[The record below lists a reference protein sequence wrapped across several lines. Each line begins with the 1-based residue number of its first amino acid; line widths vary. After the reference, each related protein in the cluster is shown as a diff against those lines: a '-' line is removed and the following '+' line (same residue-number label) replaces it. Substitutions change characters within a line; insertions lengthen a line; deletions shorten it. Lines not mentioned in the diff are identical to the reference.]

1 MNLSEEEFLK
11 EKKHLELTNQLLR
24 EQISTL
30 AQDLY
35 DNEEKQQE
43 FKRFVWDTRVELDPT
58 EMKTIMSN
66 NDQEIDNLEMKAKYY
81 KKLYKIQ
88 NSPYFAKIVFES
100 DEGINDIYIGLT
112 YLTKDNDNIIYDWRA
127 PISSIFYDYENGDAS
142 YEAPGGIVKG
152 YLHNKRQFT
161 IEDSKIKR
169 VFDSK
174 LNVQDEMLQ
183 EVLANKTD
191 EYMKNIV
198 NTIQTEQNAIIRNVT
213 DKNLIVQ
220 GIAGSGKTSVALHR
234 IAFLL
239 YKIKNLTSDKVLIF
253 APNKVFSEY
262 ISNVLPEL
270 GEENTKETTFSDFLE
285 TYITEYKDIESFT
298 SFIERYYKKE
308 EEFPDLVKLKQ
319 SNEII
324 PIIHNYINNY
334 VKKARFTED
343 ILNHD
348 LYISKDKLNYYL
360 TERYSSIPL
369 LERIDE
375 ISNKIS
381 EMEFNGNKSKAKQ
394 IRKWL
399 KERLNISIDLKEI
412 YKSFYKSNEFKE
424 IYHKEIPTYYLNKLD
439 SKSISYEDACLF
451 VYMKSLLMFLGNDY
465 TIEQTII
472 DEAQDYNIL
481 EYVLLK
487 KILKKSKFTILG
499 DINQTINPYYEY
511 RSLEDLKA
519 VFRES
524 VNYLELNKTY
534 RSSPEI
540 IEHTNK
546 ILGLNLVSAI
556 RRDTKIPVEFREE
569 NNLKDELLND
579 IKNLQKDNKSIAIIT
594 KTDTE
599 AIKIFKL
606 LHKDLEELTLISNNS
621 NKFSRTLVVL
631 PSYMAKGLEFDA
643 TIVYTEKNNSY
654 TYKERYLYYV
664 SCTRSQHHLIIYNQ
678 NKTTNN

>member
-11 EKKHLELTNQLLR
+11 EKKHLELTTKLLR
-24 EQISTL
+24 KNISEL

-35 DNEEKQQE
+35 DNEEKQRE
-43 FKRFVWDTRVELDPT
+43 FKKFVWDTKSDLDPT
-58 EMKTIMSN
+58 EMKTIISN

-100 DEGINDIYIGLT
+100 DEGTNDIYIGLT
-112 YLTKDNDNIIYDWRA
+112 YLTKNNENVIYDWRS
-127 PISSIFYDYENGDAS
+127 PIASIFYDYESGDCQ
-142 YEAPGGIVKG
+142 YTAPLGVIKG
-152 YLHNKRQFT
+152 FLHNKRQFT
-161 IEDSKIKR
+161 IEDNKIKR

-174 LNVQDEMLQ
+174 LNVQDELLQ
-183 EVLANKTD
+183 EVLSNKTND
-191 EYMKNIV
+191 YMKNIV
-198 NTIQTEQNAIIRNVT
+198 NTIQSEQNAIIRNIK

-285 TYITEYKDIESFT
+285 TYIKEYRSIETFT
-298 SFIERYYKKE
+298 SFIERYYKHE
-308 EEFPDLVKLKQ
+308 EAYIDLIKFKQ

-324 PIIHNYINNY
+324 NVMEKYIENYTN
-334 VKKARFTED
+334 KAYFIDD

-348 LYISKDKLNYYL
+348 LYMKKEELNRML
-360 TERYSSIPL
+360 HHRYSSLPL
-369 LERIDE
+369 FERIDE
-375 ISNKIS
+375 IANKIS
-381 EMEFNGNKSKAKQ
+381 EQQFNDNKSKTKQ

-399 KERLNISIDLKEI
+399 KEKLNISLDFKDI
-412 YKSFYKSNEFKE
+412 YKGFYKSEEFINAYNKNLSDSY
-424 IYHKEIPTYYLNKLD
+424 INKLNE
-439 SKSISYEDACLF
+439 KTISFEDACLF
-451 VYMKSLLMFLGNDY
+451 VYMKSLLTFLGNDY
-465 TIEQTII
+465 MIEQTII

-481 EYVLLK
+481 QYILLK

-499 DINQTINPYYEY
+499 DINQTINPYYQY
-511 RSLEDLKA
+511 NSLEELKSIFKENA
-519 VFRES
+519 
-524 VNYLELNKTY
+524 NYIQLNKTY

-540 IEHTNK
+540 IEHANK

-556 RRDTKIPVEFREE
+556 RRENHIPVEFKEE
-569 NNLKDELLND
+569 DNLKEQLLED
-579 IKNLQKDNKSIAIIT
+579 IKKLKGNNKSIAIIT
-594 KTDTE
+594 KTDIE
-599 AIKIFKL
+599 ANKIYKI
-606 LHKDLEELTLISNNS
+606 LHKDLLELTLINNNS
-621 NKFSRTLVVL
+621 KTFKRDLVVL

-643 TIVYTEKNNSY
+643 TICYTEKENSY
-654 TYKERYLYYV
+654 TYDERYLYYV
-664 SCTRSQHHLIIYNQ
+664 TCTRSQHHLIIYNQ
-678 NKTTNN
+678 K

>member
-1 MNLSEEEFLK
+1 MNLSEEELKK
-11 EKKHLELTNQLLR
+11 EKKHLELTINLLR
-24 EQISTL
+24 NQISTL

-43 FKRFVWDTRVELDPT
+43 FKKFIWDTRSELDPT

-66 NDQEIDNLEMKAKYY
+66 NNKEIEDLEVKAKYY
-81 KKLYKIQ
+81 MKLYKIQ

-100 DEGINDIYIGLT
+100 DEGKDDIYIGLT
-112 YLTKDNDNIIYDWRA
+112 YLTENNENIIYDWRA
-127 PISSIFYDYENGDAS
+127 PISSVFYDYEPGEVS
-142 YEAPGGIVKG
+142 YEAPGGIIKG

-161 IEDSKIKR
+161 IEDGKIKR

-198 NTIQTEQNAIIRNVT
+198 NTIQTEQNAIIRNVK

-253 APNKVFSEY
+253 APNQVFSEY

-285 TYITEYKDIESFT
+285 TYITEYKSIESFT
-298 SFIERYYKKE
+298 SFIERYYKYE
-308 EEFPDLVKLKQ
+308 EAYIDLIKFKQ

-324 PIIHNYINNY
+324 TVMEEYIKNY
-334 VKKARFTED
+334 VNKANFTNE
-343 ILNHD
+343 IFNRD
-348 LYISKDKLNYYL
+348 LYIEKSKLNYYL
-360 TERYSSIPL
+360 KERYSSLPL
-369 LERIDE
+369 FERLEE
-375 ISNKIS
+375 ISLKIS
-381 EMEFNGNKSKAKQ
+381 EMEFRGNKSKAKQ
-394 IRKWL
+394 IKKWL
-399 KERLNISIDLKEI
+399 KEILNISTDPKEI
-412 YKSFYKSNEFKE
+412 YKNFYKSSEFKTA
-424 IYHKEIPTYYLNKLD
+424 YQKEIPDSYLNKLND
-439 SKSISYEDACLF
+439 KNISFEDACLF

-472 DEAQDYNIL
+472 DEAQDYNVLQYI
-481 EYVLLK
+481 LLK

-499 DINQTINPYYEY
+499 DINQTINPYYQY
-511 RSLEDLKA
+511 KSLEDLKM
-519 VFRES
+519 VFNDS
-524 VNYLELNKTY
+524 VNYIELNKTY

-556 RRDTKIPVEFREE
+556 RRDTHIPVIFRNED
-569 NNLKDELLND
+569 NLKEQLTND
-579 IKNLQKDNKSIAIIT
+579 INTLMKDNKSIAIIT
-594 KTDTE
+594 KNDSE
-599 AIKIFKL
+599 ATNIYKL
-606 LHKDLEELTLISNNS
+606 LVYDFKDLVLIRNNS
-621 NKFSRTLVVL
+621 KKFSRKLVVI

-643 TIVYTEKNNSY
+643 SIIYTDKNNKY
-654 TYKERYLYYV
+654 TYDERYLYYV
-664 SCTRSQHHLIIYNQ
+664 ACTRSQHHLIIYNQ
-678 NKTTNN
+678 ENKE

>member
-1 MNLSEEEFLK
+1 MNLSEEEFKK
-11 EKKHLELTNQLLR
+11 EEKHLELTTKLLR
-24 EQISTL
+24 ENISCL

-43 FKRFVWDTRVELDPT
+43 FKKYIWDTKAELDPT
-58 EMKTIMSN
+58 EMKTILSN
-66 NDQEIDNLEMKAKYY
+66 NDKEIEDLEMKAKYY

-88 NSPYFAKIVFES
+88 NSPYFGKITFED
-100 DEGINDIYIGLT
+100 DEGNKDIYIGLT
-112 YLTKDNDNIIYDWRA
+112 YLTKDEDNVIYDWRS
-127 PISSIFYDYENGDAS
+127 PVCSIFYDYEHGKCS
-142 YEAPGGIVKG
+142 YSAPGGIIEG
-152 YLHNKRQFT
+152 YLHNKRQFS
-161 IEDSKIKR
+161 IENSKIKR

-174 LNVQDEMLQ
+174 LTIQDEMLQ
-183 EVLANKTD
+183 EVLSRKNND
-191 EYMKNIV
+191 YMKNIV
-198 NTIQTEQNAIIRNVT
+198 NTIQAEQNAIIRNVE

-253 APNKVFSEY
+253 APNHIFSEY

-285 TYITEYKDIESFT
+285 AYIKEYKNIESFT

-308 EEFPDLVKLKQ
+308 EPYTDLIKLKQ

-324 PIIHNYINNY
+324 PIIEKYIENYT
-334 VKKARFTED
+334 KKARFTSE
-343 ILNHD
+343 IFNRD
-348 LYISKDKLNYYL
+348 LYVPLEKLNYYL
-360 TERYSSIPL
+360 NERYSSIPL

-375 ISNKIS
+375 ISLKIA
-381 EMEFNGNKSKAKQ
+381 EQEFRNNKSKAKQ

-399 KERLNISIDLKEI
+399 KERLNISIDMKEI
-412 YKSFYKSNEFKE
+412 YKNFFRSNEFKE
-424 IYHKEIPTYYLNKLD
+424 IYNKEIPESYINRLNEKD
-439 SKSISYEDACLF
+439 ISYEDACLF

-465 TIEQTII
+465 LIEQTIV
-472 DEAQDYNIL
+472 DEAQDYSIL
-481 EYVLLK
+481 EYMLLK
-487 KILKKSKFTILG
+487 KILKRSKFTILG

-511 RSLEDLKA
+511 KSLNELKS
-519 VFRES
+519 VFTDS
-524 VNYLELNKTY
+524 VNYIELNKTY

-540 IEHTNK
+540 IEHANK

-556 RRDTKIPVEFREE
+556 RRNTSIPVEFRYED
-569 NNLKDELLND
+569 NLKEQLTKD
-579 IKNLQKDNKSIAIIT
+579 IENLKKESKSIAIIT

-599 AIKIFKL
+599 ATYIYKL
-606 LHKDLEELTLISNNS
+606 LKKDMNELTLIANNS
-621 NKFSRTLVVL
+621 KAFSRELVVI
-631 PSYMAKGLEFDA
+631 PSYMAKGLEYDA
-643 TIVYTEKNNSY
+643 TIVYTRKDNQF

-678 NKTTNN
+678 KEA

>member
-1 MNLSEEEFLK
+1 MNLSEEEFKK
-11 EKKHLELTNQLLR
+11 EEKHLELTTKLLR
-24 EQISTL
+24 KNISSL

-43 FKRFVWDTRVELDPT
+43 FKKYIWDTKAELDPT
-58 EMKTIMSN
+58 EMKTILSN
-66 NDQEIDNLEMKAKYY
+66 NDKEIEDLEMKAKYY

-88 NSPYFAKIVFES
+88 NSPYFGKITFED
-100 DEGINDIYIGLT
+100 DEGNKDIYIGLT
-112 YLTKDNDNIIYDWRA
+112 YLTKDEDNVIYDWRS
-127 PISSIFYDYENGDAS
+127 PVCSIFYDYEHGKCS
-142 YEAPGGIVKG
+142 YSAPGGIIEG
-152 YLHNKRQFT
+152 YLHNKRQFS
-161 IEDSKIKR
+161 IENSKIKR

-174 LNVQDEMLQ
+174 LTIQDEMLQ
-183 EVLANKTD
+183 EVLSRKNND
-191 EYMKNIV
+191 YMKNIV
-198 NTIQTEQNAIIRNVT
+198 NTIQAEQNAIIRNVE

-253 APNKVFSEY
+253 APNHIFSEY

-285 TYITEYKDIESFT
+285 AYIKEYKNIESFT

-308 EEFPDLVKLKQ
+308 EPYTDLIKLKQ

-324 PIIHNYINNY
+324 PIIEKYIENYT
-334 VKKARFTED
+334 KKARFTSE
-343 ILNHD
+343 IFNRD
-348 LYISKDKLNYYL
+348 LYVPLEKLNYYL
-360 TERYSSIPL
+360 NERYSSIPL

-375 ISNKIS
+375 ISLKIA
-381 EMEFNGNKSKAKQ
+381 EQEFRNNKSKAKQ

-399 KERLNISIDLKEI
+399 KERLNISIDMKEI
-412 YKSFYKSNEFKE
+412 YKNFFRSNEFKE
-424 IYHKEIPTYYLNKLD
+424 IYNKEIPESYINRLNEKD
-439 SKSISYEDACLF
+439 ISYEDACLF

-465 TIEQTII
+465 LIEQTIV
-472 DEAQDYNIL
+472 DEAQDYSIL
-481 EYVLLK
+481 EYMLLK
-487 KILKKSKFTILG
+487 KILKRSKFTILG

-511 RSLEDLKA
+511 KSLNELES
-519 VFRES
+519 VFTDS
-524 VNYLELNKTY
+524 VNYIELNKTY

-540 IEHTNK
+540 IEHANK

-556 RRDTKIPVEFREE
+556 RRNTSIPVEFRYED
-569 NNLKDELLND
+569 NLKEQLTKD
-579 IKNLQKDNKSIAIIT
+579 IENLKKESKSIAIIT

-599 AIKIFKL
+599 ATYIYKL
-606 LHKDLEELTLISNNS
+606 LKKDMNELTLIANNS
-621 NKFSRTLVVL
+621 KAFSRELVVI
-631 PSYMAKGLEFDA
+631 PSYMAKGLEYDA
-643 TIVYTEKNNSY
+643 TIVYTRKDNQF

-678 NKTTNN
+678 NEA

>member
-1 MNLSEEEFLK
+1 MNLSEKEFLK
-11 EKKHLELTNQLLR
+11 EKNHLDNTTKLLRNQLS
-24 EQISTL
+24 EL

-43 FKRFVWDTRVELDPT
+43 FKKFVWDTRAELDPT

-88 NSPYFAKIVFES
+88 NSPYFAKIVFEN
-100 DEGINDIYIGLT
+100 DEGMNDIYIGLT
-112 YLTKDNDNIIYDWRA
+112 YLTKNNENVIYDWRS
-127 PISSIFYDYENGDAS
+127 PIASIFYDYESGDVS
-142 YEAPGGIVKG
+142 YEAPGGTYTG

-161 IEDSKIKR
+161 IEDAKIKR

-174 LNVQDEMLQ
+174 LNVQDDMLQ
-183 EVLANKTD
+183 EVLASKTD

-198 NTIQTEQNAIIRNVT
+198 NTIQAEQNAIIRNIK

-253 APNKVFSEY
+253 APNNVFSEY

-270 GEENTKETTFSDFLE
+270 GEDNTKETTFSDFLE
-285 TYITEYKDIESFT
+285 TYIKEYRSIESFT
-298 SFIERYYKKE
+298 SFIERYYKYE
-308 EEFPDLVKLKQ
+308 EAFTDLIRFKQ
-319 SNEII
+319 SDKII
-324 PIIHNYINNY
+324 SVIDEYIKSID
-334 VKKARFTED
+334 KKVSFTDE

-348 LYISKDKLNYYL
+348 VYVSKEQLNKYL
-360 TERYSSIPL
+360 KDRYSSIPL
-369 LERIDE
+369 FERIDE
-375 ISNKIS
+375 IAIKIS
-381 EMEFNGNKSKAKQ
+381 EMQLNGKRSKEVKT
-394 IRKWL
+394 WL
-399 KERLNISIDLKEI
+399 KEKLNISLDVKEI
-412 YKSFYKSNEFKE
+412 YKNFYHSPEFINTYGKS
-424 IYHKEIPTYYLNKLD
+424 IPDSYINKLND
-439 SKSISYEDACLF
+439 KTISFEDACLF

-481 EYVLLK
+481 QYILLK

-499 DINQTINPYYEY
+499 DINQTINPYYQYE
-511 RSLEDLKA
+511 SLEDLKQ
-519 VFRES
+519 VFNNEAR
-524 VNYLELNKTY
+524 YIELTKTY

-556 RRDTKIPVEFREE
+556 RRDTSIPVEFRIE
-569 NNLKDELLND
+569 NNLKQELTQD
-579 IKNLQKDNKSIAIIT
+579 INKLKVDNKSIAIIT
-594 KTDTE
+594 KTDIE
-599 AIKIFKL
+599 AEKIYKL
-606 LHKDLEELTLISNNS
+606 LHNDLKELTLIKNNS

-643 TIVYTEKNNSY
+643 TIVYTEKDNSY
-654 TYKERYLYYV
+654 TYEERYLYYV
-664 SCTRSQHHLIIYNQ
+664 SCTRSQHHLVIYN
-678 NKTTNN
+678 NNHNHV

>member
-1 MNLSEEEFLK
+1 MNLSEEEFKK
-11 EKKHLELTNQLLR
+11 EEKHLELTTKLLR
-24 EQISTL
+24 ENISCL

-43 FKRFVWDTRVELDPT
+43 FKKYIWDTKAELDPT
-58 EMKTIMSN
+58 EMKTILSN
-66 NDQEIDNLEMKAKYY
+66 NDKEIEDLEMKAKYY

-88 NSPYFAKIVFES
+88 NSPYFGKITFED
-100 DEGINDIYIGLT
+100 DEVNKDIYIVLT
-112 YLTKDNDNIIYDWRA
+112 YLTKDEDNVIYDWRS
-127 PISSIFYDYENGDAS
+127 PVCSIFYDYEHGKCS
-142 YEAPGGIVKG
+142 YSAPGGIIEG
-152 YLHNKRQFT
+152 YLHNKRQFS
-161 IEDSKIKR
+161 IENSKIKR

-174 LNVQDEMLQ
+174 LTIQDEMLQ
-183 EVLANKTD
+183 EVLSRKNND
-191 EYMKNIV
+191 YMKNIV
-198 NTIQTEQNAIIRNVT
+198 NTIQAEQNAIIRNVE

-253 APNKVFSEY
+253 APNHIFSEY

-285 TYITEYKDIESFT
+285 AYIKEYKNIESFT

-308 EEFPDLVKLKQ
+308 EPYTDLIKLKQ

-324 PIIHNYINNY
+324 PIIEKYIENYT
-334 VKKARFTED
+334 KKARFTSE
-343 ILNHD
+343 IFNRD
-348 LYISKDKLNYYL
+348 LYVPLEKLNYYL
-360 TERYSSIPL
+360 NERYSSIPL

-375 ISNKIS
+375 ISLKIA
-381 EMEFNGNKSKAKQ
+381 EQEFRNNKSKAKQ

-399 KERLNISIDLKEI
+399 KERLNISIDMKEI
-412 YKSFYKSNEFKE
+412 YKNFFRSNEFKE
-424 IYHKEIPTYYLNKLD
+424 IYNKEIPESYINRLNEKD
-439 SKSISYEDACLF
+439 ISYEDACLF

-465 TIEQTII
+465 LIEQTIV
-472 DEAQDYNIL
+472 DEAQDYSIL
-481 EYVLLK
+481 EYMLLK
-487 KILKKSKFTILG
+487 KILKRSKFTILG

-511 RSLEDLKA
+511 KSLNELKS
-519 VFRES
+519 VFTDS
-524 VNYLELNKTY
+524 VNYIELNKTY

-540 IEHTNK
+540 IEHANK

-556 RRDTKIPVEFREE
+556 RRNTSIPVEFRYED
-569 NNLKDELLND
+569 NLKEQLTKD
-579 IKNLQKDNKSIAIIT
+579 IENLKKESKSIAIIT

-599 AIKIFKL
+599 ATYIYKL
-606 LHKDLEELTLISNNS
+606 LKKDMNELTLIANNS
-621 NKFSRTLVVL
+621 KAFSRELVVI
-631 PSYMAKGLEFDA
+631 PSYMAKGLEYDA
-643 TIVYTEKNNSY
+643 TIVYTRKDNQF

-678 NKTTNN
+678 KEA

>member
-1 MNLSEEEFLK
+1 MNLSEEELK
-11 EKKHLELTNQLLR
+11 KETLHLDFTTKLLR
-24 EQISTL
+24 EQISAL

-43 FKRFVWDTRVELDPT
+43 FKKFVWDTRAELDPT

-81 KKLYKIQ
+81 KKLYQIQ

-100 DEGINDIYIGLT
+100 DEGKNDIYIGLT
-112 YLTKDNDNIIYDWRA
+112 YLTKDDENIIFDWRA
-127 PISSIFYDYENGDAS
+127 PISSVFYDYESGDAQ
-142 YEAPGGIVKG
+142 YEAPGGIIKG

-174 LNVQDEMLQ
+174 LNVQDELLQ

-198 NTIQTEQNAIIRNVT
+198 NTIQTEQNAIIRNVK

-285 TYITEYKDIESFT
+285 TYITEYKSIETFT
-298 SFIERYYKKE
+298 SFIERYYKYE
-308 EEFPDLVKLKQ
+308 EQFIDLIKFKQ

-324 PIIHNYINNY
+324 PIIEEYIKNY
-334 VKKARFTED
+334 VNKAEFTEE
-343 ILNHD
+343 IFNHE
-348 LYISKDKLNYYL
+348 LYMEKEKLNYYL
-360 TERYSSIPL
+360 KERYSSIPL
-369 LERIDE
+369 FERIDE
-375 ISNKIS
+375 ISNKIA
-381 EMEFNGNKSKAKQ
+381 EMEFRGNKSKARQ
-394 IRKWL
+394 VRKWL
-399 KERLNISIDLKEI
+399 RERINISLDMKEI
-412 YKSFYKSNEFKE
+412 YKSFYKSKEFISAYGKE
-424 IYHKEIPTYYLNKLD
+424 LPESYINRLD
-439 SKSISYEDACLF
+439 EKNISFEDACLF

-465 TIEQTII
+465 SIEQTII

-481 EYVLLK
+481 QYILLK

-499 DINQTINPYYEY
+499 DINQTINPYYQY
-511 RSLEDLKA
+511 KSLEDLKA
-519 VFRES
+519 VFNDGS
-524 VNYLELNKTY
+524 NYIELTKTY

-556 RRDTKIPVEFREE
+556 RRDTNIPVEFRGED
-569 NNLKDELLND
+569 NLKEQLIKD
-579 IKNLQKDNKSIAIIT
+579 INSLVEDNKSIAIIT
-594 KTDTE
+594 KNDVE
-599 AIKIFKL
+599 ANKIYNL
-606 LHKDLEELTLISNNS
+606 LHKDLEDLTLISNNS
-621 NKFSRTLVVL
+621 KTFSRKLVIL

-643 TIVYTEKNNSY
+643 TIIYTNKDNKY
-654 TYKERYLYYV
+654 TYEERYLYYV
-664 SCTRSQHHLIIYNQ
+664 SCTRSQHHLIIYN
-678 NKTTNN
+678 NN

>member
-11 EKKHLELTNQLLR
+11 ENKHLELTNQLLR

-43 FKRFVWDTRVELDPT
+43 FKRFVWDTRAELDPT

-569 NNLKDELLND
+569 KNLKDELLND

>member
-1 MNLSEEEFLK
+1 MNLSEEEFKK
-11 EKKHLELTNQLLR
+11 EEKHLELTTKLLR
-24 EQISTL
+24 ENISSL

-43 FKRFVWDTRVELDPT
+43 FKKYIWDTKAELDPT
-58 EMKTIMSN
+58 EMKTILSN
-66 NDQEIDNLEMKAKYY
+66 NDKEIEDLEMKAKYY

-88 NSPYFAKIVFES
+88 NSPYFGKITFED
-100 DEGINDIYIGLT
+100 DEGNKDIYIGLT
-112 YLTKDNDNIIYDWRA
+112 YLTKDEDNVIYDWRS
-127 PISSIFYDYENGDAS
+127 PVCSIFYDYEHGKCS
-142 YEAPGGIVKG
+142 YSAPGGIIEG
-152 YLHNKRQFT
+152 YLHNKRQFS
-161 IEDSKIKR
+161 IENSKIKR

-174 LNVQDEMLQ
+174 LTIQDEMLQ
-183 EVLANKTD
+183 EVLSRKNND
-191 EYMKNIV
+191 YMKNIV
-198 NTIQTEQNAIIRNVT
+198 NTIQAEQNAIIRNVE

-253 APNKVFSEY
+253 APNHIFSEY

-285 TYITEYKDIESFT
+285 AYIKEYKNIESFT

-308 EEFPDLVKLKQ
+308 EPYTDLIKLKQ

-324 PIIHNYINNY
+324 HIIEKYIENYT
-334 VKKARFTED
+334 KKARFTSE
-343 ILNHD
+343 IFNRD
-348 LYISKDKLNYYL
+348 LYVPLEKLNYYL
-360 TERYSSIPL
+360 NERYSSIPL

-375 ISNKIS
+375 ISLKIA
-381 EMEFNGNKSKAKQ
+381 EQEFRNNKSKAKQ

-399 KERLNISIDLKEI
+399 KERLNISIDMKEI
-412 YKSFYKSNEFKE
+412 YKNFFRSNEFKS
-424 IYHKEIPTYYLNKLD
+424 IYNKEIPESYINKLNEKD
-439 SKSISYEDACLF
+439 ISYEDACLF

-465 TIEQTII
+465 LIEQTIV
-472 DEAQDYNIL
+472 DEAQDYSIL
-481 EYVLLK
+481 EYMLLK
-487 KILKKSKFTILG
+487 KILKRSKFTILG

-511 RSLEDLKA
+511 KSLNELGS
-519 VFRES
+519 VFTDS
-524 VNYLELNKTY
+524 VNYIELNKTY

-540 IEHTNK
+540 IEHANK

-556 RRDTKIPVEFREE
+556 RRNTSIPVEFRYED
-569 NNLKDELLND
+569 NLKEQLTKD
-579 IKNLQKDNKSIAIIT
+579 IENLKKESKSIAIIT

-599 AIKIFKL
+599 ATYIYKL
-606 LHKDLEELTLISNNS
+606 LKKDMNELTLIANNS
-621 NKFSRTLVVL
+621 KAFSRELVVI
-631 PSYMAKGLEFDA
+631 PSYMAKGLEYDA
-643 TIVYTEKNNSY
+643 TIVYTRKDNQF

-678 NKTTNN
+678 KEA

>member
-1 MNLSEEEFLK
+1 MNLSEEEFKK
-11 EKKHLELTNQLLR
+11 EEKHLELTTKLLR
-24 EQISTL
+24 KNISSL

-43 FKRFVWDTRVELDPT
+43 FKKYIWDTKAELDPT
-58 EMKTIMSN
+58 EMKTILSN
-66 NDQEIDNLEMKAKYY
+66 NDKEIEDLEMKAKYY

-88 NSPYFAKIVFES
+88 NSPYFGKITFED
-100 DEGINDIYIGLT
+100 DEGNKDIYIGLT
-112 YLTKDNDNIIYDWRA
+112 YLTKDEDNVIYDWRS
-127 PISSIFYDYENGDAS
+127 PVCSIFYDYEHGKCS
-142 YEAPGGIVKG
+142 YSAPGGIIEG
-152 YLHNKRQFT
+152 YLHNKRQFS
-161 IEDSKIKR
+161 IENSKIKR

-174 LNVQDEMLQ
+174 LTIQDEMLQ
-183 EVLANKTD
+183 EVLSRKNND
-191 EYMKNIV
+191 YMKNIV
-198 NTIQTEQNAIIRNVT
+198 NTIQAEQNAIIRNVE

-253 APNKVFSEY
+253 APNHIFSEY

-285 TYITEYKDIESFT
+285 AYIKEYKYIESFT

-308 EEFPDLVKLKQ
+308 EPYTDLIKLKQ

-324 PIIHNYINNY
+324 PIIEKYIENYT
-334 VKKARFTED
+334 KKARFTSE
-343 ILNHD
+343 IFNRD
-348 LYISKDKLNYYL
+348 LYVPLEKLNYYL
-360 TERYSSIPL
+360 NERYSSIPL

-375 ISNKIS
+375 ISLKIA
-381 EMEFNGNKSKAKQ
+381 EQEFRNNKSKAKQ

-399 KERLNISIDLKEI
+399 KERLNISIDMKEI
-412 YKSFYKSNEFKE
+412 YKNFFRSKEFKE
-424 IYHKEIPTYYLNKLD
+424 IYNKEIPESYINRLNEKD
-439 SKSISYEDACLF
+439 ISYEDACLF

-465 TIEQTII
+465 LIEQTIV
-472 DEAQDYNIL
+472 DEAQDYSIL
-481 EYVLLK
+481 EYMLLK
-487 KILKKSKFTILG
+487 KILKRSKFTILG

-511 RSLEDLKA
+511 KSLNELES
-519 VFRES
+519 VFTDS
-524 VNYLELNKTY
+524 VNYIELNKTY

-540 IEHTNK
+540 IEHANK

-556 RRDTKIPVEFREE
+556 RRNTSIPVEFRYED
-569 NNLKDELLND
+569 NLKEQLTKD
-579 IKNLQKDNKSIAIIT
+579 IENLKKESKSIAIIT

-599 AIKIFKL
+599 ATYIYKL
-606 LHKDLEELTLISNNS
+606 LKKDMNELTLIANNS
-621 NKFSRTLVVL
+621 KAFSRELVVI
-631 PSYMAKGLEFDA
+631 PSYMAKGLEYDA
-643 TIVYTEKNNSY
+643 TIVYTRKDNQF

-678 NKTTNN
+678 KEA

>member
-1 MNLSEEEFLK
+1 MNLSEDEFQK
-11 EKKHLELTNQLLR
+11 EKHHLELTTKLLR
-24 EQISTL
+24 EQISNL

-43 FKRFVWDTRVELDPT
+43 FKKFVWDTRADLDPT

-88 NSPYFAKIVFES
+88 NSPYFAKIVFED
-100 DEGINDIYIGLT
+100 DESLKNIYIGLT
-112 YLTKDNDNIIYDWRA
+112 YLTKDNENVIYDWRS
-127 PISSIFYDYENGDAS
+127 PIASIFYDYESGDAQYS
-142 YEAPGGIVKG
+142 APGGIIKG

-161 IEDSKIKR
+161 IEDAKIKR

-183 EVLANKTD
+183 EVLANKAS

-198 NTIQTEQNAIIRNVT
+198 NTIQTEQNAIIRNIK

-285 TYITEYKDIESFT
+285 TYINEYKSIETFT
-298 SFIERYYKKE
+298 SFIERYYKHE
-308 EEFPDLVKLKQ
+308 EDNIELIKFKQ

-324 PIIHNYINNY
+324 PVIEKYINNY
-334 VKKARFTED
+334 SKKAEFTSE

-348 LYISKDKLNYYL
+348 LFIDKKKLNYYL
-360 TERYSSIPL
+360 KERYSSIPL
-369 LERIDE
+369 FERIDE
-375 ISNKIS
+375 IAEKIS
-381 EMEFNGNKSKAKQ
+381 EMEFNGNKTKTKQ
-394 IRKWL
+394 IKKWL
-399 KERLNISIDLKEI
+399 KERLNINIDLKEI
-412 YKSFYKSNEFKE
+412 YKGFYKSKEFIE
-424 IYHKEIPTYYLNKLD
+424 AYGKEIPDYYLNKLD
-439 SKSISYEDACLF
+439 SKSISFEDACLF
-451 VYMKSLLMFLGNDY
+451 VYMKSLLSFLGNDY

-481 EYVLLK
+481 QYILLK

-511 RSLEDLKA
+511 KSLEELRSIFKDG
-519 VFRES
+519 S
-524 VNYLELNKTY
+524 NYIELNKTY

-540 IEHTNK
+540 IEHANK

-556 RRDTKIPVEFREE
+556 RRNTNIPVEFRKE
-569 NNLKDELLND
+569 NDLKNELIND
-579 IKNLQKDNKSIAIIT
+579 IKKLKKDNKSIAIIT
-594 KTDTE
+594 KNDTE
-599 AIKIFKL
+599 AEKIYKL
-606 LHKDLEELTLISNNS
+606 LHKDLDELVLISNNS
-621 NKFSRTLVVL
+621 KTFSRSLVTL
-631 PSYMAKGLEFDA
+631 PSYMAKGLEFDG
-643 TIVYTEKNNSY
+643 TIVYTNKDNKY
-654 TYKERYLYYV
+654 TYDERYLYYV
-664 SCTRSQHHLIIYNQ
+664 SCTRSQHHLIIYN
-678 NKTTNN
+678 NN

>member
-43 FKRFVWDTRVELDPT
+43 FKRFVWDTRAELDPT

-324 PIIHNYINNY
+324 PIIHSYINNY

>member
-1 MNLSEEEFLK
+1 MNLSEEEFKK
-11 EKKHLELTNQLLR
+11 EEKHLELTTKLLR
-24 EQISTL
+24 KNISSL

-43 FKRFVWDTRVELDPT
+43 FKKYIWDTKAELDPT
-58 EMKTIMSN
+58 EMKTILSN
-66 NDQEIDNLEMKAKYY
+66 NDKEIEDLEMKAKYY

-88 NSPYFAKIVFES
+88 NSPYFGKITFED
-100 DEGINDIYIGLT
+100 DEGNKDIYIGLT
-112 YLTKDNDNIIYDWRA
+112 YLTKDEDNVIYDWRS
-127 PISSIFYDYENGDAS
+127 PVCSIFYDYEHGKCS
-142 YEAPGGIVKG
+142 YSAPGGIIEG
-152 YLHNKRQFT
+152 YLHNKRQFS
-161 IEDSKIKR
+161 IENSKIKR

-174 LNVQDEMLQ
+174 LTIQDEMLQ
-183 EVLANKTD
+183 EVLSRKNND
-191 EYMKNIV
+191 YMKNIV
-198 NTIQTEQNAIIRNVT
+198 NTIQAEQNAIIRNVE

-253 APNKVFSEY
+253 APNHIFSEY

-285 TYITEYKDIESFT
+285 AYIKEYKNIESFT

-308 EEFPDLVKLKQ
+308 EPYTDLIKLKQ

-324 PIIHNYINNY
+324 PIIEKYIENYT
-334 VKKARFTED
+334 KKARFTSE
-343 ILNHD
+343 IFNRD
-348 LYISKDKLNYYL
+348 LYVPLEKLNYYL
-360 TERYSSIPL
+360 NERYSSIPL

-375 ISNKIS
+375 ISLKIA
-381 EMEFNGNKSKAKQ
+381 EQEFRNNKSKAKQ

-399 KERLNISIDLKEI
+399 KERLNISIDMKEI
-412 YKSFYKSNEFKE
+412 YKNFFRSNEFKE
-424 IYHKEIPTYYLNKLD
+424 IYNKEIPESYINRLNEKD
-439 SKSISYEDACLF
+439 ISYEDACLF

-465 TIEQTII
+465 LIEQTIV
-472 DEAQDYNIL
+472 DEAQDYSIL
-481 EYVLLK
+481 EYMLLK
-487 KILKKSKFTILG
+487 KILKRSKFTILG

-511 RSLEDLKA
+511 KSLNELKS
-519 VFRES
+519 VFTDS
-524 VNYLELNKTY
+524 VNYIELNKTY

-540 IEHTNK
+540 IEHANK

-556 RRDTKIPVEFREE
+556 RRNTSIPVEFRYED
-569 NNLKDELLND
+569 NLKEQLTKD
-579 IKNLQKDNKSIAIIT
+579 IENLKKESKSIAIIT

-599 AIKIFKL
+599 ATYIYKL
-606 LHKDLEELTLISNNS
+606 LKKDMNELTLIANNS
-621 NKFSRTLVVL
+621 KAFSRELVVI
-631 PSYMAKGLEFDA
+631 PSYMAKGLEYDA
-643 TIVYTEKNNSY
+643 TIVYTRKDNQF

-678 NKTTNN
+678 NEA

>member
-1 MNLSEEEFLK
+1 MNLSEEEFKK
-11 EKKHLELTNQLLR
+11 EEKHLELTTKLLR
-24 EQISTL
+24 ENISSL

-43 FKRFVWDTRVELDPT
+43 FKKYIWDTKAELDPT
-58 EMKTIMSN
+58 EMKTILSN
-66 NDQEIDNLEMKAKYY
+66 NDKEIEDLEMKAKYY

-88 NSPYFAKIVFES
+88 NNPYFGKITFED
-100 DEGINDIYIGLT
+100 DEGNKDIYIGLT
-112 YLTKDNDNIIYDWRA
+112 YLTKDEDNVIYDWRS
-127 PISSIFYDYENGDAS
+127 PICSIFYDYEHGKCS
-142 YEAPGGIVKG
+142 YSAPGGIIEG
-152 YLHNKRQFT
+152 YLHNKRQFS
-161 IEDSKIKR
+161 IENSKIKR

-174 LNVQDEMLQ
+174 LTIQDEMLQ
-183 EVLANKTD
+183 EVLSRKNND
-191 EYMKNIV
+191 YMKNIV
-198 NTIQTEQNAIIRNVT
+198 NTIQAEQNAIIRNVE

-253 APNKVFSEY
+253 APNHIFSEY

-285 TYITEYKDIESFT
+285 AYIKEYKNIESFT

-308 EEFPDLVKLKQ
+308 EPYTDLIKLKQ

-324 PIIHNYINNY
+324 PIIEKYIENYT
-334 VKKARFTED
+334 KKARFTSE
-343 ILNHD
+343 IFNRD
-348 LYISKDKLNYYL
+348 LYVPLEKLNYYL
-360 TERYSSIPL
+360 NERYSSIPL

-375 ISNKIS
+375 ISLKIA
-381 EMEFNGNKSKAKQ
+381 EQEFRNNKSKAKQ

-399 KERLNISIDLKEI
+399 KERLNISIDMKEI
-412 YKSFYKSNEFKE
+412 YKNFFRSNEFKE
-424 IYHKEIPTYYLNKLD
+424 IYNKEIPESYINRLNEKD
-439 SKSISYEDACLF
+439 ISYEDACLF

-465 TIEQTII
+465 LIEQTIV
-472 DEAQDYNIL
+472 DEAQDYSIL
-481 EYVLLK
+481 EYMLLK
-487 KILKKSKFTILG
+487 KILKRSKFTILG

-511 RSLEDLKA
+511 KSLNELKS
-519 VFRES
+519 VFTDS
-524 VNYLELNKTY
+524 VNYIELNKTY

-540 IEHTNK
+540 IEHANK

-556 RRDTKIPVEFREE
+556 RRNTSIPVEFRYED
-569 NNLKDELLND
+569 NLKEQLTKD
-579 IKNLQKDNKSIAIIT
+579 IENLKKESKSIAIIT

-599 AIKIFKL
+599 ATYIYKL
-606 LHKDLEELTLISNNS
+606 LKKDMNELTLIANNS
-621 NKFSRTLVVL
+621 KAFSRELVVI
-631 PSYMAKGLEFDA
+631 PSYMAKGLEYDA
-643 TIVYTEKNNSY
+643 TIVYTRKDNQF

-678 NKTTNN
+678 KEA

>member
-1 MNLSEEEFLK
+1 MNLSEEELRK
-11 EKKHLELTNQLLR
+11 ETRHLELTTKLLR
-24 EQISTL
+24 EQISLL

-43 FKRFVWDTRVELDPT
+43 FKRFVWDTRAELDPT

-81 KKLYKIQ
+81 KKLYQIQ
-88 NSPYFAKIVFES
+88 NSPYFAKIVYETKE
-100 DEGINDIYIGLT
+100 DGKNDIYIGLT
-112 YLTKDNDNIIYDWRA
+112 YLTKDDNNVIYDWRA
-127 PISSIFYDYENGDAS
+127 PISSVFYDYEQGKAS
-142 YEAPGGIVKG
+142 YEAPGGIIEG

-174 LNVQDEMLQ
+174 LNVQDELLQ
-183 EVLANKTD
+183 EVLSNKTD

-198 NTIQTEQNAIIRNVT
+198 NTIQTEQNAIIRNVN

-285 TYITEYKDIESFT
+285 TYITEYKSIETFT
-298 SFIERYYKKE
+298 SFIERYYKYE
-308 EEFPDLVKLKQ
+308 EGYIDLIKFKQ
-319 SNEII
+319 SDEII
-324 PIIHNYINNY
+324 PVLEEYINNY
-334 VKKARFTED
+334 VKKATFTEE
-343 ILNHD
+343 IFNHD
-348 LYISKDKLNYYL
+348 LYIEKEKLNYYL
-360 TERYSSIPL
+360 KERYSSIPL
-369 LERIDE
+369 IERIDE
-375 ISNKIS
+375 IANKIS
-381 EMEFNGNKSKAKQ
+381 EMEFRGNKSKARQ
-394 IRKWL
+394 IKKWL
-399 KERLNISIDLKEI
+399 SERINISLD
-412 YKSFYKSNEFKE
+412 FKE
-424 IYHKEIPTYYLNKLD
+424 IYINFYKSEEFKRHYTKELPESYIKRLNE
-439 SKSISYEDACLF
+439 KSISFEDACLF
-451 VYMKSLLMFLGNDY
+451 VYMKSLLKFLGNDY

-481 EYVLLK
+481 QYILLK

-499 DINQTINPYYEY
+499 DINQTINPYYQY
-511 RSLEDLKA
+511 KSLEDLKK
-519 VFRES
+519 VFKDGS
-524 VNYLELNKTY
+524 NYIELTKTY

-540 IEHTNK
+540 IEHANK

-556 RRDTKIPVEFREE
+556 RRDTKIPVEFRIEE
-569 NNLKDELLND
+569 NVKEQLLDD
-579 IKNLQKDNKSIAIIT
+579 IKQLEKDNRSIAIIT
-594 KTDTE
+594 KNDIE
-599 AIKIFKL
+599 ANKIYNL
-606 LHKDLEELTLISNNS
+606 LKNDLDDLVLISNNS
-621 NKFSRTLVVL
+621 KAFSRKLVVL

-643 TIVYTEKNNSY
+643 TIIYTDKNNKY
-654 TYKERYLYYV
+654 TYEERYLYYV
-664 SCTRSQHHLIIYNQ
+664 SCTRSQHHLIIYN
-678 NKTTNN
+678 NN

>member
-1 MNLSEEEFLK
+1 MNLSEEELK
-11 EKKHLELTNQLLR
+11 KEEKHLELTTTLLR
-24 EQISTL
+24 ENISAL

-43 FKRFVWDTRVELDPT
+43 FKKYIWDTKAELDPT
-58 EMKTIMSN
+58 EMKTILSN
-66 NDQEIDNLEMKAKYY
+66 NDKEIEDLEMKAKYY

-88 NSPYFAKIVFES
+88 NSPYFGKITFEY
-100 DEGINDIYIGLT
+100 DEGNKDIYIGLT
-112 YLTKDNDNIIYDWRA
+112 YLTKDNDNVIYDWRS
-127 PISSIFYDYENGDAS
+127 PISSVFYDYEHGKCS
-142 YEAPGGIVKG
+142 YSAPGGIIEG

-161 IEDSKIKR
+161 IENSKIKR

-174 LNVQDEMLQ
+174 LTIQDEMLQ
-183 EVLANKTD
+183 EVLTRKNND
-191 EYMKNIV
+191 YMKNIV
-198 NTIQTEQNAIIRNVT
+198 NTIQAEQNAIIRNVE

-253 APNKVFSEY
+253 APNHIFSEY

-285 TYITEYKDIESFT
+285 AYIKEYKNIESFT

-308 EEFPDLVKLKQ
+308 ELYTDLIKLKQ

-324 PIIHNYINNY
+324 PVIEKYIQNYT
-334 VKKARFTED
+334 KKARFTSE
-343 ILNHD
+343 IFNRE
-348 LYISKDKLNYYL
+348 LYVPLEKLNYYL
-360 TERYSSIPL
+360 NERYSSIPL

-375 ISNKIS
+375 ISLKIA
-381 EMEFNGNKSKAKQ
+381 EQEFRNNKSKARQ

-399 KERLNISIDLKEI
+399 RERLNISIDMKEI
-412 YKSFYKSNEFKE
+412 YKNFFRSKEFID
-424 IYHKEIPTYYLNKLD
+424 IYGHELPESYINRLD
-439 SKSISYEDACLF
+439 EKDISYEDACLF

-465 TIEQTII
+465 LIEQTIV
-472 DEAQDYNIL
+472 DEAQDYSIL
-481 EYVLLK
+481 EYMLLK
-487 KILKKSKFTILG
+487 KILKRSKFTILG

-511 RSLEDLKA
+511 KSLNELKS
-519 VFRES
+519 VFTDS
-524 VNYLELNKTY
+524 VNYIELNKTY

-540 IEHTNK
+540 IEHANK

-556 RRDTKIPVEFREE
+556 RRNTSIPVEFRYED
-569 NNLKDELLND
+569 NLKEQLIKD
-579 IKNLQKDNKSIAIIT
+579 IENLKKDNKSIAIIT

-599 AIKIFKL
+599 AATIYKL
-606 LHKDLEELTLISNNS
+606 LKKDMNELTLIANNS
-621 NKFSRTLVVL
+621 KAFSRELVVI
-631 PSYMAKGLEFDA
+631 PSYMAKGLEYDA
-643 TIVYTEKNNSY
+643 TIVYTEKDNQF

-664 SCTRSQHHLIIYNQ
+664 ACTRSQHHLIIYNQ
-678 NKTTNN
+678 KEA